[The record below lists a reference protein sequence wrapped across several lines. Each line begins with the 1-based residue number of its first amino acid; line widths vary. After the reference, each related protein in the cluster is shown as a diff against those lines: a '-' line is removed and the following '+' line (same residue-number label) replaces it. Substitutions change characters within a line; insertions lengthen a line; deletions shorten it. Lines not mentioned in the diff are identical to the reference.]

1 MQSDKRFEM
10 ARYGFSLLLNP
21 FFILGGR
28 PPDSAGSEKLY
39 HTRERFVKGK
49 IKKIFFKKCLTLWFC
64 GVIIISERRKER
76 NKNMTRYHIYDREG
90 NYVMT
95 ETNEAIA
102 EQIAEELGGGYYE
115 DNN

>member
-1 MQSDKRFEM
+1 MQSDKRFKM
-10 ARYGFSLLLNP
+10 ARHGFSLLLNP
-21 FFILGGR
+21 FLFWAGARLARLAPKNYIILVKDLSRG
-28 PPDSAGSEKLY
+28 KL
-39 HTRERFVKGK
+39 
-49 IKKIFFKKCLTLWFC
+49 KKIFLKKCLTLRFC
-64 GVIIISERRKER
+64 SVIIISERRKER